1 MNFNRVLNRYEG
13 LFGKLG
19 ILLVVVFLLM
29 ILAGLTDSSSSGRIM
44 SAILLSLVLLASLIG
59 YEISRALD

>member
-1 MNFNRVLNRYEG
+1 MSFNKVLNRYEG

-29 ILAGLTDSSSSGRIM
+29 ILAGLTDSSSAGRIM
-44 SAILLSLVLLASLIG
+44 TSILLFLVLLASLIG
-59 YEISRALD
+59 YEISKSLD